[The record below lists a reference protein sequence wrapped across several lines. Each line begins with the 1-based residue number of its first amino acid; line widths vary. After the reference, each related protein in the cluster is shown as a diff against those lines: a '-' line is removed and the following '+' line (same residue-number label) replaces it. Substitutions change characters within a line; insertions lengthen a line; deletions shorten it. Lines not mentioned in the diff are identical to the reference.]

1 MMPIHGKETVVSDL
15 VYSASGYN
23 VDTTIVD
30 GRVVMKNRKYAKLD
44 LAKIEE
50 GVNASVRRLML

>member
-1 MMPIHGKETVVSDL
+1 VISDL

-30 GRVVMKNRKYAKLD
+30 GRVLMKNRKYAMLD
-44 LAKIEE
+44 SVKIEE
-50 GVNASVRRLML
+50 GVKASVRRLMQ